1 MAENNPAGRGGE
13 FGPTV
18 RGREV
23 GARLRQLRTGLD
35 LTVEAV
41 AGKLLCSATKISRI
55 ETGARRASLRDV
67 RDLCGI
73 YGVSKQETDDL
84 MRLASQARESSWWTH
99 YEDLRLSPYIGL
111 EHDAVAITVFAMYW
125 VPALL
130 QTEDYARAM
139 ITGIA
144 RKIEPS
150 VLKQRIEARL
160 RRQDLL
166 NRDKPPRYRAL
177 LDEAVLHRKVG
188 GSPVMAEQL
197 DKILRLAQDEKVT
210 VQVIPFEAGAHA
222 SADSNFEFLEFRD
235 PALGDVVFVEGL
247 YSNQYQ
253 EKEPEL
259 ERYREAIEYLR
270 DESMSPKDSLALIA
284 DIRNTYAT

>member
-1 MAENNPAGRGGE
+1 M
-13 FGPTV
+13 GPSV
-18 RGREV
+18 REREL
-23 GARLRQLRTGLD
+23 GARLRQLRIGLD

-41 AGKLLCSATKISRI
+41 AGELLCSATKISRI

-73 YGVSKQETDDL
+73 YGASTQEADDL
-84 MRLASQARESSWWTH
+84 MRLASQAHEPSWWTH

-111 EHDAVAITVFAMYW
+111 EQAAVAITVFSMYW

-144 RKIEPS
+144 RKIEPPI
-150 VLKQRIEARL
+150 LQQRIEARL

-166 NRDKPPRYRAL
+166 DREKPPRYRAL
-177 LDEAVLHRKVG
+177 LDEAVLQRKVG
-188 GSPVMAEQL
+188 GSSVMAGQL
-197 DKILRLAQDEKVT
+197 DKILQLAQDEKVT

-235 PALGDVVFVEGL
+235 PALRDIVFVEGL

-253 EKEPEL
+253 EMDPEL

-270 DESMSPKDSLALIA
+270 DESMSPQDSLTLIA
-284 DIRNTYAT
+284 DIRKKYAT

>member
-1 MAENNPAGRGGE
+1 
-13 FGPTV
+13 
-18 RGREV
+18 
-23 GARLRQLRTGLD
+23 
-35 LTVEAV
+35 
-41 AGKLLCSATKISRI
+41 
-55 ETGARRASLRDV
+55 
-67 RDLCGI
+67 
-73 YGVSKQETDDL
+73 
-84 MRLASQARESSWWTH
+84 
-99 YEDLRLSPYIGL
+99 
-111 EHDAVAITVFAMYW
+111 MYW

-150 VLKQRIEARL
+150 VLKQRIEARI

-188 GSPVMAEQL
+188 GSSAMAEQL
-197 DKILRLAQDEKVT
+197 DKILRLAEDEKVT
-210 VQVIPFEAGAHA
+210 VQVIPFDAGAHA

-284 DIRNTYAT
+284 DIRKKYAT

>member
-1 MAENNPAGRGGE
+1 
-13 FGPTV
+13 V
-18 RGREV
+18 
-23 GARLRQLRTGLD
+23 GLD

-73 YGVSKQETDDL
+73 YGVSKQETEDL

-111 EHDAVAITVFAMYW
+111 EQDAVAITVFAMYW

-144 RKIEPS
+144 RKIEPP
-150 VLKQRIEARL
+150 VLKQRIEARI

-166 NRDKPPRYRAL
+166 SRDKPPRYRAL

-188 GSPVMAEQL
+188 GSSAMAEQL

-210 VQVIPFEAGAHA
+210 VQVIPFEVGAHA

-235 PALGDVVFVEGL
+235 PALRDVVFVEGL

-253 EKEPEL
+253 EKEAEL

-284 DIRNTYAT
+284 DIRKNTYST

>member
-1 MAENNPAGRGGE
+1 MVPSAHQSEV
-13 FGPTV
+13 GPTV

-23 GARLRQLRTGLD
+23 GARLRQLRCGLD
-35 LTVEAV
+35 LTTEAV
-41 AGKLLCSATKISRI
+41 AGKLLCSATKILRI

-67 RDLCGI
+67 QDLCGI
-73 YGVSKQETDDL
+73 YGISKQETEDL
-84 MRLASQARESSWWTH
+84 MRLASQAREPSWWTH
-99 YEDLRLSPYIGL
+99 YEDLRLSPYIGM
-111 EHDAVAITVFAMYW
+111 EQDAVAITVFSMYW

-144 RKIEPS
+144 RKIEPP
-150 VLKQRIEARL
+150 VLQQRIEARL
-160 RRQDLL
+160 RRQGLL
-166 NRDKPPRYRAL
+166 NREKPPRYRAL

-188 GSPVMAEQL
+188 GSSVMAEQL
-197 DKILRLAQDEKVT
+197 DKILWLAQDEKAT

-222 SADSNFEFLEFRD
+222 STDSNFEFLEFGD
-235 PALGDVVFVEGL
+235 PALRDIVFVEGL

-253 EKEPEL
+253 EKEAEL

-284 DIRNTYAT
+284 DIRKNTYST

>member
-1 MAENNPAGRGGE
+1 MVPSAHQSEV
-13 FGPTV
+13 GPTV

-23 GARLRQLRTGLD
+23 GARLRQLRCGRD
-35 LTVEAV
+35 LTTEAV
-41 AGKLLCSATKISRI
+41 AGKLLCSTTKIRRI

-73 YGVSKQETDDL
+73 YGVSEQETEEL

-111 EHDAVAITVFAMYW
+111 EQDAVAITVFSMFW

-144 RKIEPS
+144 RKIEPP
-150 VLKQRIEARL
+150 VLQQRIEARL
-160 RRQDLL
+160 RRQGLL
-166 NRDKPPRYRAL
+166 DREKPPRYRAL

-188 GSPVMAEQL
+188 GSPVMAGQL
-197 DKILRLAQDEKVT
+197 DRILRLAQDEKVT
-210 VQVIPFEAGAHA
+210 VQVIPFEAGTHA

-235 PALGDVVFVEGL
+235 PALRDVVFVEGL

-253 EKEPEL
+253 EKEAEL

-270 DESMSPKDSLALIA
+270 DESMSLQDSLTLIA
-284 DIRNTYAT
+284 DIRKKYAT

>member
-1 MAENNPAGRGGE
+1 VTPKLRRLFTM
-13 FGPTV
+13 GPSV
-18 RGREV
+18 REREL
-23 GARLRQLRTGLD
+23 GARLRQLRIGLD

-41 AGKLLCSATKISRI
+41 AGELLCSATKISRI

-73 YGVSKQETDDL
+73 YGVSMQEIDDL
-84 MRLASQARESSWWTH
+84 MRLASQAREPSWWTH

-111 EHDAVAITVFAMYW
+111 EQDAVAITVFSMYW

-144 RKIEPS
+144 RKIEPP
-150 VLKQRIEARL
+150 VLQQRIEARL

-188 GSPVMAEQL
+188 GSSVMAEQL
-197 DKILRLAQDEKVT
+197 GRILQLAQEEKVT

-222 SADSNFEFLEFRD
+222 GADSNFEFLEFRD
-235 PALGDVVFVEGL
+235 PAFRNIVFVEGL

-253 EKEPEL
+253 EKEAEL

-270 DESMSPKDSLALIA
+270 DESMGPKDSLTLIA
-284 DIRNTYAT
+284 DIRKTYAT

>member
-1 MAENNPAGRGGE
+1 M
-13 FGPTV
+13 GPSV
-18 RGREV
+18 REREL
-23 GARLRQLRTGLD
+23 GARLRQLRIGLD

-41 AGKLLCSATKISRI
+41 AGELLCSATKISRI

-73 YGVSKQETDDL
+73 YGVSMQEIDDL
-84 MRLASQARESSWWTH
+84 MRLASQAREPSWWTH

-111 EHDAVAITVFAMYW
+111 EQDAVAITVFSMYW

-144 RKIEPS
+144 RKIEPP
-150 VLKQRIEARL
+150 VLQQRIEARL

-188 GSPVMAEQL
+188 GSSVMAEQL
-197 DKILRLAQDEKVT
+197 GRILQLAQEEKVT

-222 SADSNFEFLEFRD
+222 GADSNFEFLEFRD
-235 PALGDVVFVEGL
+235 PAFRNIVFVEGL

-253 EKEPEL
+253 EKEAEL

-270 DESMSPKDSLALIA
+270 DESMGPKDSLTLIA
-284 DIRNTYAT
+284 DIRKTYAT

>member
-1 MAENNPAGRGGE
+1 MVPSAHQSEV
-13 FGPTV
+13 GPTV

-23 GARLRQLRTGLD
+23 GARLRQLRCGLD
-35 LTVEAV
+35 LTTEAV
-41 AGKLLCSATKISRI
+41 AGKLLCSATKILRI

-67 RDLCGI
+67 QDLCGI
-73 YGVSKQETDDL
+73 YGISKQETEDL
-84 MRLASQARESSWWTH
+84 MRLASQAREPSWWTH
-99 YEDLRLSPYIGL
+99 YEDLRLSPYIGM
-111 EHDAVAITVFAMYW
+111 EQHAVAITVFSMYW

-144 RKIEPS
+144 RKIEPP
-150 VLKQRIEARL
+150 VLQQRIEARL
-160 RRQDLL
+160 RRQGLL
-166 NRDKPPRYRAL
+166 NREKPPRYRAL

-188 GSPVMAEQL
+188 GSSVMAEQL
-197 DKILRLAQDEKVT
+197 DKILWLAQDEKAT

-222 SADSNFEFLEFRD
+222 STDSNFEFLEFGD
-235 PALGDVVFVEGL
+235 PALRDIVFVEGL

-253 EKEPEL
+253 EKEAEL

-270 DESMSPKDSLALIA
+270 DESMSPKDSLTLIA
-284 DIRNTYAT
+284 DIRKMYAT